1 MMFASFLG
9 KLTAML
15 TVFVMF
21 FESFGMI
28 VPTDNN
34 RTDFEHCKNVIFMI
48 GDGMGFNSLNKT
60 KAEKQIETLTM
71 NTFPLQGAS
80 QTRSSSNPVTD
91 SAAGGTAL
99 ACAIRT
105 TNRFVGTYA
114 YDGYDLA
121 SHPMNLCELAKS
133 MGKTA
138 GVVTTDSTSGATPAS
153 FSAHAHDRG
162 DEADITFQQLRGD
175 LDLIWGTRTDS
186 FSEETATEY
195 GFTSIYN
202 KADMDAL
209 TEGSRSFG
217 QFTDDVW
224 HEVANDGMPTMTEM
238 TLKAIDLLD
247 DDEDG
252 FFLMVEGAHIDKNS
266 HANNGDGM
274 TDALVAF
281 DQAIQAALDYA
292 AADGDTLVIVTADH
306 ETGGITLVGD
316 EYVYTSGSHTGVDV
330 PLLVYGCDN
339 FIENGQSIKN
349 KEVSRRVACAM
360 GETHFPIRVKEPA
373 AHGGRNE
380 DSIFSPVC

>member
-1 MMFASFLG
+1 MFSAFLTRVT
-9 KLTAML
+9 LFI
-15 TVFVMF
+15 TVFLMA
-21 FESFGMI
+21 FEPF
-28 VPTDNN
+28 VPVPKDEK
-34 RTDFEHCKNVIFMI
+34 RTDIAPVKNVIFMI

-60 KAEKQIETLTM
+60 KKEKGIETLTM
-71 NTFPLQGAS
+71 NTFPLQGES
-80 QTRSSSNPVTD
+80 QTRSADHAVTD

-105 TNRFVGTYA
+105 NNRFVGTYS
-114 YDGYDLA
+114 YDGYDLY

-133 MGKTA
+133 MGKAA

-153 FSAHAHDRG
+153 FSAHAQDRD
-162 DEADITFQQLRGD
+162 DEEDITFQQLHGD
-175 LDLIWGTRTDS
+175 LDLIWGTTTAS
-186 FSEETATEY
+186 FSEETALDY

-224 HEVANDGMPTMTEM
+224 HEVAKEGMPTMTEM

-247 DDEDG
+247 DDADG
-252 FFLMVEGAHIDKNS
+252 FFLMVEGAHIDKKS
-266 HANNGDGM
+266 HQNQGDGM

-281 DQAIQAALDYA
+281 DQAIQAAVDYA
-292 AADGDTLVIVTADH
+292 AAKGDTMVLVTADH
-306 ETGGITLVGD
+306 ETGGITLVDG
-316 EYVYTSGSHTGVDV
+316 EYVYTSGSHTGVNV

-339 FIENGQSIKN
+339 FIENGQAIKN
-349 KEVSRRVACAM
+349 KEVARRVAVAM
-360 GETHFPIRVKEPA
+360 GETNFPARVKPPV
-373 AHGGRNE
+373 AHGGRDN